1 MLLGLEL
8 MGCPLAVPAQVMQH
22 VVNVESS
29 YNPYAIGVVGG
40 HLARQPKTLPEA
52 LATVRML
59 EDRGYN
65 FSLGLAQ
72 VNRYNLRKY
81 GLQTYAAAF
90 QPCANLK
97 AGSQILAECNQRASG
112 HWGKSFS
119 CYYSGNFVTG
129 YRQGYVQKIER
140 SMWGD
145 RVAQADGVAPIPVVD
160 SRNRTQ
166 RGAAGARVAARGK
179 AIRAAVI
186 RNEGQL
192 DIRSLIDRRGGV
204 LPALVQ
210 AQAVPTQQ
218 LPMQALPAVAM
229 PVMAQPVMAQPMQA
243 QMQSQPM
250 SSPTQKSAGDDAF
263 VF

>member
-1 MLLGLEL
+1 MLPGLEL

-40 HLARQPKTLPEA
+40 HLVRQPKTLPEA

-59 EDRGYN
+59 ESRGYN

-72 VNRYNLRKY
+72 VNRYNLPKY
-81 GLQTYAAAF
+81 GLETYAEAF
-90 QPCANLK
+90 QPCANLM
-97 AGSQILAECNQRASG
+97 AGSRILAECNQRAGG

-145 RVAQADGVAPIPVVD
+145 RLAQADGAPAIPVVD
-160 SRNRTQ
+160 NRSRSQ
-166 RGAAGARVAARGK
+166 RAASAGRVATHGKNARTT
-179 AIRAAVI
+179 VV

-192 DIRSLIDRRGGV
+192 DARSLVARRGGAV
-204 LPALVQ
+204 MPAAVQ
-210 AQAVPTQQ
+210 PQAAPAPM
-218 LPMQALPAVAM
+218 PMQAMPAVAM
-229 PVMAQPVMAQPMQA
+229 PVMAQPMPVQA
-243 QMQSQPM
+243 QAEQATNASRE
-250 SSPTQKSAGDDAF
+250 SAGDSAF

>member
-1 MLLGLEL
+1 MLPGLEL
-8 MGCPLAVPAQVMQH
+8 MGCPLAVPAQVMKH

-40 HLARQPKTLPEA
+40 HLVRQPKTLPEA

-59 EDRGYN
+59 ESRGYN

-72 VNRYNLRKY
+72 VNRYNLSKY
-81 GLQTYAAAF
+81 GLATYAAAF
-90 QPCANLK
+90 QPCANLM
-97 AGSQILAECNQRASG
+97 AGSRILAECNQRAGG

-145 RVAQADGVAPIPVVD
+145 DVAQAGGPAPIPVVD
-160 SRNRTQ
+160 TRSRNQ
-166 RGAAGARVAARGK
+166 RAVAARLASRGRN
-179 AIRAAVI
+179 ARPTVL

-192 DIRSLIDRRGGV
+192 DIRSLVDRRGGAMPV
-204 LPALVQ
+204 AAAQV
-210 AQAVPTQQ
+210 QAVPAQI
-218 LPMQALPAVAM
+218 PVQAMPVVAM
-229 PVMAQPVMAQPMQA
+229 PAQA
-243 QMQSQPM
+243 QLE
-250 SSPTQKSAGDDAF
+250 SPPKTPQQSAGDSAF

>member
-1 MLLGLEL
+1 MLPGLEL
-8 MGCPLAVPAQVMQH
+8 MGCPLAVPAEVMRH
-22 VVNVESS
+22 VVHVESS

-40 HLARQPKTLPEA
+40 HLVRQPRTLPEA

-59 EDRGYN
+59 ESRGYN

-72 VNRYNLRKY
+72 VNRYNLEKY
-81 GLQTYAAAF
+81 GLETYAEAF
-90 QPCANLK
+90 RPCANLL
-97 AGSQILAECNQRASG
+97 AGSRILAECNQRAGG

-145 RVAQADGVAPIPVVD
+145 RAAQPDGVAPIPVVTTGAKP
-160 SRNRTQ
+160 RAGNRHP
-166 RGAAGARVAARGK
+166 AGVVRTAARGRNS
-179 AIRAAVI
+179 RAPV

-192 DIRSLIDRRGGV
+192 DPRSLADRRGV
-204 LPALVQ
+204 ATATAA
-210 AQAVPTQQ
+210 AQAPPPVSASVQV
-218 LPMQALPAVAM
+218 QALPAAATPIGA
-229 PVMAQPVMAQPMQA
+229 PVP
-243 QMQSQPM
+243 
-250 SSPTQKSAGDDAF
+250 AGDNAF

>member
-1 MLLGLEL
+1 MLPGLEL

-40 HLARQPKTLPEA
+40 HLVRQPKTLPEA

-59 EDRGYN
+59 ESRGYN

-72 VNRYNLRKY
+72 VNRYNLPKY
-81 GLQTYAAAF
+81 GLETYAEAF
-90 QPCANLK
+90 QPCANLM
-97 AGSQILAECNQRASG
+97 AGSRILAECNQRAGG

-145 RVAQADGVAPIPVVD
+145 RLAQADGAAAIPVVD
-160 SRNRTQ
+160 SRSRGQ
-166 RGAAGARVAARGK
+166 RAASGSRVATRGK
-179 AIRAAVI
+179 NARAAVV

-192 DIRSLIDRRGGV
+192 DARSLVARRGGAV
-204 LPALVQ
+204 MPAVADQPQ
-210 AQAVPTQQ
+210 AASMQM
-218 LPMQALPAVAM
+218 PMQAMPAVAM
-229 PVMAQPVMAQPMQA
+229 PTMAQPMPAQA
-243 QMQSQPM
+243 QLEAVPKSQE
-250 SSPTQKSAGDDAF
+250 SAGDSAF

>member
-1 MLLGLEL
+1 MLPGLEL
-8 MGCPLAVPAQVMQH
+8 MGCPLAVPAAVMRH
-22 VVNVESS
+22 VVHVESS

-40 HLARQPKTLPEA
+40 HLVRQPGTLPEA

-59 EDRGYN
+59 ESRGYN

-72 VNRYNLRKY
+72 VNRRNLEKY
-81 GLQTYAAAF
+81 GLETYAEAF
-90 QPCANLK
+90 QPCANLL
-97 AGSQILAECNQRASG
+97 AGSRILAECNRRAGG

-145 RVAQADGVAPIPVVD
+145 RVAQADGVAPIPVV
-160 SRNRTQ
+160 SPGARPRAGNRRPFGRARISA
-166 RGAAGARVAARGK
+166 RGAGSRIPV
-179 AIRAAVI
+179 

-192 DIRSLIDRRGGV
+192 DPRSLADRRGGAMPV
-204 LPALVQ
+204 AAVQ
-210 AQAVPTQQ
+210 VPPAVPAAI
-218 LPMQALPAVAM
+218 PMQALPASA
-229 PVMAQPVMAQPMQA
+229 
-243 QMQSQPM
+243 
-250 SSPTQKSAGDDAF
+250 TQVSAPAPAGDNAF

>member
-1 MLLGLEL
+1 MLPGLEL

-29 YNPYAIGVVGG
+29 FNPYAIGVVGG
-40 HLARQPKTLPEA
+40 HLVRQPKTLPEA

-59 EDRGYN
+59 ETRGYN

-72 VNRYNLRKY
+72 VNRYNLPKY
-81 GLQTYAAAF
+81 GLETYAEAF
-90 QPCANLK
+90 RPCANLK
-97 AGSQILAECNQRASG
+97 AGSEILAECNQRAGG
-112 HWGKSFS
+112 HWGKAFS

-145 RVAQADGVAPIPVVD
+145 RLAQADGAAAIQVVD
-160 SRNRTQ
+160 TRSRAQ
-166 RGAAGARVAARGK
+166 RNAPGTRVTAHGK
-179 AIRAAVI
+179 PSRAVTV

-192 DIRSLIDRRGGV
+192 DARNLRERRGGAM
-204 LPALVQ
+204 PA
-210 AQAVPTQQ
+210 
-218 LPMQALPAVAM
+218 AVAQTQM
-229 PVMAQPVMAQPMQA
+229 TPQPMQA
-243 QMQSQPM
+243 QLQAPSVPA
-250 SSPTQKSAGDDAF
+250 SPPPSTGDSAF